1 MKKNVLLLLLFF
13 SFTTIVFAD
22 DIPLKKDKEVAKI
35 EITDEL
41 WLTPD
46 RVLYN
51 SDNNYFIYDLI
62 YTNTISI
69 PPENYHFEGLFSQY
83 YTFYEKN
90 WQMISEQHSSKTKQY
105 YSNFNFKDYK
115 YSFIVNNNIYSFF
128 DNDGL
133 KLSVYDEN
141 FQYEDYNLNF
151 IDAEEYRGFTI
162 VDIKVDDEIKYILL
176 VDLYDDIFKEIRLY
190 DNNTKYESFEL
201 NELDM
206 KTRFPEYYYE
216 YLSNKSEFFI
226 IDNDIYS
233 FYFDHGLKMTVYK
246 DDFNYDIY
254 NIDFCINDCGNYRVN
269 EVQINDNIIY
279 ILLDAPSSTYKEIKV
294 SNSDGKYD
302 ILDLSES
309 EAKEKFPNYFKDG
322 LKNIINDAYF
332 SYTDNSVLISDEMLV
347 YIENGREKFRIN
359 DEKYKS
365 YGRAHR
371 YNNLIIAIG
380 YKGDGSKSDILFF
393 DLDGNLLDTYEH
405 NSYDLDLLF
414 DNNQLIVATLYVDG
428 ICDIKDEGYYSYNH
442 NCSGVLM
449 NELYDLGDKYLGMA
463 LGGSAK
469 EDIVNPDTLPD
480 LNKIVILCF
489 AFSIVITTFLLI
501 QQRVKRYE
509 NS

>member
-190 DNNTKYESFEL
+190 DNNTKYESF
-201 NELDM
+201 
-206 KTRFPEYYYE
+206 
-216 YLSNKSEFFI
+216 
-226 IDNDIYS
+226 
-233 FYFDHGLKMTVYK
+233 
-246 DDFNYDIY
+246 
-254 NIDFCINDCGNYRVN
+254 
-269 EVQINDNIIY
+269 
-279 ILLDAPSSTYKEIKV
+279 
-294 SNSDGKYD
+294 
-302 ILDLSES
+302 
-309 EAKEKFPNYFKDG
+309 
-322 LKNIINDAYF
+322 
-332 SYTDNSVLISDEMLV
+332 
-347 YIENGREKFRIN
+347 
-359 DEKYKS
+359 
-365 YGRAHR
+365 
-371 YNNLIIAIG
+371 
-380 YKGDGSKSDILFF
+380 
-393 DLDGNLLDTYEH
+393 
-405 NSYDLDLLF
+405 
-414 DNNQLIVATLYVDG
+414 
-428 ICDIKDEGYYSYNH
+428 
-442 NCSGVLM
+442 
-449 NELYDLGDKYLGMA
+449 
-463 LGGSAK
+463 
-469 EDIVNPDTLPD
+469 
-480 LNKIVILCF
+480 
-489 AFSIVITTFLLI
+489 
-501 QQRVKRYE
+501 
-509 NS
+509 